1 MSSNSLN
8 TYLKK
13 GLRQS
18 DERTKH
24 CISIGK
30 DGEELFKEITGALK
44 SELEDDK
51 KHIDFYWEGKCIDV
65 KGLKPMHK
73 YGYILLEFMNVWGY
87 NGWCAK
93 QSKAD
98 YIAFQFPEAFYVI
111 EKDEL
116 RLRAIELCET
126 YSQDTLTRKNKVKPS
141 QGLYKWIGREG
152 KQDVFTYLKL
162 EDVEDLI
169 IDILPYKKI

>member
-1 MSSNSLN
+1 MSSDSLN

-13 GLRQS
+13 GLNQS
-18 DERTKH
+18 DKRTDH

-30 DGEELFKEITGALK
+30 DGEALFKAITGAVK
-44 SELEDDK
+44 SDLEDDK
-51 KHIDFYWEGKCIDV
+51 KHIDFYWGDKLVDV

-73 YGYILLEFMNVWGY
+73 KGYILLEFLNVWGY

-93 QSKAD
+93 DSKAE

-111 EKDEL
+111 EKDKL
-116 RLRAIELCET
+116 RSRAIELCEEFT
-126 YSQDTLTRKNKVKPS
+126 QENVIRKNRVKPS
-141 QGLYKWIGREG
+141 QGLYKWIGRFG

-162 EDVEDLI
+162 EDVKDI
-169 IDILPYKKI
+169 IFEKISYDM